1 MKKRF
6 NVDVT
11 LVSSGKVALYNGYLP
26 GNKHAVR
33 RPRLME
39 DVYREIS
46 EDPIPDGRYYLAVE
60 IGGCDLADG
69 ADVSTPTI
77 KYIFAPKP

>member
-6 NVDVT
+6 NIEVT
-11 LVSSGKVALYNGYLP
+11 LVSSGKVVLYNGYLP

-33 RPRLME
+33 RPRQME
-39 DVYREIS
+39 DVYREVS
-46 EDPIPDGRYYLAVE
+46 EDPIPEGRYYLAVE
-60 IGGCDLADG
+60 ICGTLLDDG

-77 KYIFAPKP
+77 